1 MSTFHTTIERE
12 SLMFHL
18 IFGLNAPDL
27 DPHFSGFED
36 SSCLKECLLK
46 PVFALKLMQ
55 SESVTAKLPRK
66 LLLHLCDRAN
76 SMDLKLFRL
85 QLKSTATAI

>member
-55 SESVTAKLPRK
+55 SESVTAKLPIK
-66 LLLHLCDRAN
+66 LLLHLCDRA
-76 SMDLKLFRL
+76 KLYG
-85 QLKSTATAI
+85 SEAV